1 MYQMIISCEKQK
13 TPNRPPFRVPS
24 KMFPESATIFSPSNI
39 LKRIKP
45 ILGRCKSSHLEKKKK
60 STKKKNVQPVLVQN
74 SLPFSPIFPK

>member
-1 MYQMIISCEKQK
+1 MIISCEKQK

-45 ILGRCKSSHLEKKKK
+45 ILGRCKSSHLEKKIKVNKEKK
-60 STKKKNVQPVLVQN
+60 LGYPVLVQIN
-74 SLPFSPIFPK
+74 LDKTICPLL